1 MLNTKN
7 PLIKYEQ
14 ELVNILFQN
23 NIVTFVSTKNKLNL
37 KEIKIEL
44 HSLVQELKE
53 KNRNLSA

>member
-1 MLNTKN
+1 MKN

-23 NIVTFVSTKNKLNL
+23 NTVTFVSTKNKLNL
-37 KEIKIEL
+37 KEMKMQLSILIK
-44 HSLVQELKE
+44 ELKE